1 MAQVARADLEALLRA
16 RKLDSTLTTA
26 VPELPC
32 DESVTVP
39 TGIAELDR
47 RLGGGLPRGQMSE
60 IAGSRSSGRMSFLLA
75 VLGQATARGEVVAL
89 IDPLD
94 MLDPA
99 SAAAAGVDLARLLWV
114 RGAQPVPP
122 HAESWF
128 SDRRGARGAARIT
141 GDEWLLDR
149 AVKAVNMVLQAGGFG
164 VVALDMGEVPPASLR
179 RLPYTTWLRLQRV
192 VEGSETACV
201 IAGAEPVAR
210 SAGGVTL
217 ALSRTAP
224 VAAGPGAG
232 SRWLAAGDTARG
244 VRWAGAGGRRAR
256 RLLGF
261 EIDVRIVHSRW
272 RGDAAP
278 CRVRIGS

>member
-16 RKLDSTLTTA
+16 RKLDSTLTT
-26 VPELPC
+26 VPEFPC

-60 IAGSRSSGRMSFLLA
+60 ITGPRSSGRMSFLLA
-75 VLGQATARGEVVAL
+75 VLGQATASGEVVAL

-114 RGAQPVPP
+114 RGAQAAPP
-122 HAESWF
+122 HAGSWF
-128 SDRRGARGAARIT
+128 SDRRGARGDARRIT
-141 GDEWLLDR
+141 EDEWLLDR
-149 AVKAVNMVLQAGGFG
+149 AVKAVNLVLQAGGFG
-164 VVALDMGEVPPASLR
+164 VVALDVGEVPPASLR

-192 VEGSETACV
+192 VEGTGTVCV

-217 ALSRTAP
+217 ALSRTSP

-278 CRVRIGS
+278 CRVCIGS